1 MLLNMHIKNIA
12 LIDDLSIDFSE
23 GLNIL
28 TGETGS
34 GKSIILGSLATG
46 LGGKFTADNLRD
58 TNKEGFV
65 SLLFSVDSDE
75 ACDKIS
81 NLDIDITDGELLIE
95 RMLHDGKRPV
105 TKINGNTVTT
115 SKLRE
120 VSEVLIDLHSQNEQ
134 ITLQKNSKHL
144 EIIDDFCGS
153 EIETIKSKVS
163 DAFSN
168 YKALCK
174 EYEDADTDE
183 SVRAVKID
191 FLNFQINEIE
201 SAAIKEGEDEEIEN
215 QYKRMNNAKDII
227 GGMSSVT
234 GVLEN
239 DSFYGAFE
247 RALVEMKRFANMDK
261 ELENS
266 YSLME
271 EIDGLLSELKI
282 GIRDYTES
290 IDFDA
295 EDFQYVA
302 NRLDTINSIKS
313 KYGFDLKAITDTL
326 LGYKEELEKLNSYS
340 EYLADLEIRV
350 NESRDEYIELA
361 TKLSDIRKTKSKEFE
376 KVLINSLKELNFDFV
391 SFEVRFKEKDFSRD
405 GIDDIEFYIST
416 NVGESIKPLSD
427 IASGGELS
435 RVMLAVKTIIN
446 ADQYLRTLVFDE
458 IDAGISGI
466 TAGRVATKL
475 HTLGGTNQV
484 ICITH
489 LPQIAA
495 YADVHYLIEKSTHD
509 GRTFTDIR
517 RLSEEERVMEIA
529 RILGG
534 DNITESTKNS
544 AKELIESTKQ

>member
-46 LGGKFTADNLRD
+46 LGGKFTSDNLRD
-58 TNKEGFV
+58 NTKDGFV

-75 ACDKIS
+75 ACERIRG
-81 NLDIDITDGELLIE
+81 LDIDVSDGELLIE
-95 RMLHDGKRPV
+95 RTLHDGKRPV
-105 TKINGNTVTT
+105 VKINGNTATT

-120 VSEVLIDLHSQNEQ
+120 VSEILIDLHSQNEQ

-144 EIIDDFCGS
+144 EIIDDYCGDA
-153 EIETIKSKVS
+153 IINLKSDVAN
-163 DAFSN
+163 AFSK
-168 YKALCK
+168 YKSLCK
-174 EYEDADTDE
+174 EYEEADTDE
-183 SVRAVKID
+183 GVRAVKAD

-201 SAAIKEGEDEEIEN
+201 SAAIKEGEDSEIEH
-215 QYKRMNNAKDII
+215 QYKKMNSSKDII
-227 GGMSSVT
+227 SGMSSVS

-247 RALVEMKRFANMDK
+247 RALVEMKRFASLDK
-261 ELENS
+261 DLENS

-271 EIDGLLSELKI
+271 EIDSLLSELKV
-282 GIRDYTES
+282 GIRDYTENMN
-290 IDFDA
+290 FDP

-313 KYGFDLKAITDTL
+313 KYGFDVQAINDSL
-326 LGYKEELEKLNSYS
+326 QGFKEELEKLNSYS
-340 EYLADLEIRV
+340 DYLADLEIRV
-350 NESRDEYIELA
+350 NESREDYLSLA
-361 TKLSDIRKTKSKEFE
+361 NKLSNVRINKAKEF
-376 KVLINSLKELNFDFV
+376 KTVLTEALKDLNFDYVDFD
-391 SFEVRFKEKDFSRD
+391 VRFSTKDFSKD

-416 NVGESIKPLSD
+416 NIGESIKPLSD

-435 RVMLAVKTIIN
+435 RVMLAIKTIIN
-446 ADQYLRTLVFDE
+446 ADKYLRTLVFDE

-466 TAGRVATKL
+466 TASRVATKL
-475 HTLGGTNQV
+475 HMLGGTNQV

-495 YADVHYLIEKSTHD
+495 YADTHYLIEKSAHD

-517 RLSEEERVMEIA
+517 KISEEERVREIA

-534 DNITESTKNS
+534 DNITDNTIAS
-544 AKELIESTKQ
+544 AKEIIAACK